1 MTLRSYP
8 FTASLAFLLLSPIL
22 DLYYSSYHEYWDVK
36 GDGDGDVVRTS
47 KDLFEDTTKDIS

>member
-22 DLYYSSYHEYWDVK
+22 DLYYSSYHEDWDVK
-36 GDGDGDVVRTS
+36 GDGDVVRTS